1 MNTEYYMLKA
11 KEEVISNKM
20 KSLIEK
26 AIVENNGRI
35 TFYKT
40 DDDDDY
46 PLTTIL
52 SGKKDI
58 YFISVTDVYL
68 DNGGLIYADGIDD
81 DTGCRKTEFKIG
93 PEHYS
98 DILYFVAYVL
108 EWNTIQMN
116 EEAVRD
122 SMNSN
127 IMELACELAEK
138 ELVDKYSW
146 LPEAFMDESGE
157 NYAEDFQDEFNPLFD
172 KYYNRIADL
181 ADFELR

>member
-1 MNTEYYMLKA
+1 MIQEYYMLKV
-11 KEEVISNKM
+11 KEEVINNKM

-26 AIVENNGRI
+26 AIVENRGRI
-35 TFYKT
+35 TFHKT
-40 DDDDDY
+40 DDGDDY

-58 YFISVTDVYL
+58 CFISVTDVYL

-81 DTGCRKTEFKIG
+81 DTGCRKTEFKIE

-116 EEAVRD
+116 EQAVRD
-122 SMNSN
+122 SINSN

-138 ELVDKYSW
+138 KMVDRYNW

-157 NYAEDFQDEFNPLFD
+157 NYADDFQDEFNPLFD

>member
-1 MNTEYYMLKA
+1 MNTEYCMLKV

-26 AIVENNGRI
+26 AIVENKGRI
-35 TFYKT
+35 TFHKT

-58 YFISVTDVYL
+58 YFISVTDVYI
-68 DNGGLIYADGIDD
+68 DNGGLIYADGIDA
-81 DTGCRKTEFKIG
+81 DTGCCKTEFKIE
-93 PEHYS
+93 PEQYS
-98 DILYFVAYVL
+98 DILYFIACVSG
-108 EWNTIQMN
+108 WNGNTQYSQSIKD
-116 EEAVRD
+116 AI
-122 SMNSN
+122 NSD

-138 ELVDKYSW
+138 EMVNGYGK
-146 LPEAFMDESGE
+146 LPEYFANTNGE
-157 NYAEDFQDEFNPLFD
+157 YTDFYQNIFDPIYD
-172 KYYNRIADL
+172 KYYNRIVAL